1 MSVLFGFLVDALVS
15 LFGKTFFHAAFKIA
29 ITLAFVAMVV
39 AAVYAYVQAYS
50 VIINGISQTVP
61 DIVAGVWGWFM
72 PPNVSACIFA
82 IFSCI
87 MLKFITKLYL
97 QIYNFK
103 VKAAISN

>member
-1 MSVLFGFLVDALVS
+1 MAILFGILINFFVE
-15 LFGKTFFHAAFKIA
+15 LFGRTFFHAAFKIA
-29 ITLAFVAMVV
+29 ITLAFIAMVV
-39 AAVYAYVQAYS
+39 AAVYAYVQAYGL
-50 VIINGISQTVP
+50 IISGISQTVP

-72 PPNVSACIFA
+72 PSNVSSCILA

-87 MLKFITKLYL
+87 MLKFVTKLYL